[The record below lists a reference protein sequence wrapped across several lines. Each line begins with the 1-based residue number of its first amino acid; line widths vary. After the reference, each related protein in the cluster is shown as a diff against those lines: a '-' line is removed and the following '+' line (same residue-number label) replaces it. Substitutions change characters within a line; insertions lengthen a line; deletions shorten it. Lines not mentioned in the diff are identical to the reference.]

1 MNNILRN
8 IIVGALLITVWGFI
22 FAATFKH
29 VNAEE
34 LEVGPDIKLVCGFSE
49 EDFSAVILRPNG
61 EYWSVGLIRSLTDP
75 NDTAK
80 SGLLI
85 KFPTEYILVIQ
96 TVGGYDSH
104 YINRYN
110 LRYEIM
116 TTINTVGKSLKTGG
130 TCRIHAS

>member
-1 MNNILRN
+1 M
-8 IIVGALLITVWGFI
+8 
-22 FAATFKH
+22 
-29 VNAEE
+29 
-34 LEVGPDIKLVCGFSE
+34 
-49 EDFSAVILRPNG
+49 
-61 EYWSVGLIRSLTDP
+61 
-75 NDTAK
+75 AK

-96 TVGGYDSH
+96 TQAGYDSH